1 MKAFISSLIRIFFL
15 VVITVAGTY
24 GVHYSFSYGPE
35 KGMLYCGIVAIICTL
50 ILLIKNRFVGICYFF
65 WVLLSVGAVV
75 YSWYR
80 PMTVSGLDLNR
91 YLFGQDFY
99 SSFFMGIIFCLI
111 YGGFVFAF
119 TGILGM
125 IRGVIRAKNEIEVEE
140 YYEEPSEYEDYDEEE
155 EEEDEEE
162 EPESESPALPEE
174 HTDTEE

>member
-65 WVLLSVGAVV
+65 WVLLSVGAVG
-75 YSWYR
+75 YLWYQ

-91 YLFGQDFY
+91 YIFGQDFY

-125 IRGVIRAKNEIEVEE
+125 IRGVIRAKNEIEVDD
-140 YYEEPSEYEDYDEEE
+140 YYEEPVEYEDYDDEE
-155 EEEDEEE
+155 EEEDEEI
-162 EPESESPALPEE
+162 ESESESSVPPEAI
-174 HTDTEE
+174 TENKE